1 MKVMKFV
8 FSLFVCLM
16 LANGLQAKDCNIL
29 DFGAK
34 PDGTTMNTKAIQS
47 AIDYLSKTGG
57 GTLIVPKGRF
67 LTGSIELKS
76 NINLYLDK
84 DAVLLGSTEYAD
96 YRKLTDHMSLILAS
110 DQSHISISGEGSID
124 GQGRAMA
131 LKLDS
136 LFFVGKMN
144 RDDYDLTRP
153 DERVRPTDLQIVN
166 CKDVMVKQVTF
177 KNAACWVQQYIGCE
191 NVVIDKIR
199 VDSEAFSNNDGMDI
213 ANCKNVSITGCVV
226 NSADDGICLKG
237 SWNDQI
243 LIQNCR
249 IRSSASAIKFGSG
262 VGATNVTIKDI
273 YIYDTY
279 RSALA
284 LESVDGNAIENI
296 LVDGLHVSNTWN
308 VFYLRIGK
316 RNLNSKGEVGTLKNI
331 TIRNVS
337 ADVPYARPDIY
348 HETRFPGLSYP
359 LNANIYPAMII
370 GVTDRAVE
378 NVHFENVSITYPGR
392 GDEGTAY
399 MPVWKMKNIP
409 ENEKVYPEFNLHGE
423 MPAWGFYVRHAK
435 GISFKNVAV
444 AAKKH
449 DYRPAFVFDD
459 VQGINMERV
468 YINEDDNG
476 PQIIL
481 RNVSGENLK
490 ENQDQIE
497 VVQ

>member
-110 DQSHISISGEGSID
+110 DQSHISISGEGTID

-284 LESVDGNAIENI
+284 LESVDGNAI
-296 LVDGLHVSNTWN
+296 
-308 VFYLRIGK
+308 
-316 RNLNSKGEVGTLKNI
+316 
-331 TIRNVS
+331 
-337 ADVPYARPDIY
+337 
-348 HETRFPGLSYP
+348 
-359 LNANIYPAMII
+359 
-370 GVTDRAVE
+370 
-378 NVHFENVSITYPGR
+378 
-392 GDEGTAY
+392 
-399 MPVWKMKNIP
+399 
-409 ENEKVYPEFNLHGE
+409 
-423 MPAWGFYVRHAK
+423 
-435 GISFKNVAV
+435 
-444 AAKKH
+444 
-449 DYRPAFVFDD
+449 
-459 VQGINMERV
+459 
-468 YINEDDNG
+468 
-476 PQIIL
+476 
-481 RNVSGENLK
+481 
-490 ENQDQIE
+490 
-497 VVQ
+497 

>member
-1 MKVMKFV
+1 M
-8 FSLFVCLM
+8 
-16 LANGLQAKDCNIL
+16 
-29 DFGAK
+29 
-34 PDGTTMNTKAIQS
+34 
-47 AIDYLSKTGG
+47 
-57 GTLIVPKGRF
+57 
-67 LTGSIELKS
+67 
-76 NINLYLDK
+76 
-84 DAVLLGSTEYAD
+84 
-96 YRKLTDHMSLILAS
+96 
-110 DQSHISISGEGSID
+110 
-124 GQGRAMA
+124 
-131 LKLDS
+131 
-136 LFFVGKMN
+136 
-144 RDDYDLTRP
+144 
-153 DERVRPTDLQIVN
+153 
-166 CKDVMVKQVTF
+166 
-177 KNAACWVQQYIGCE
+177 
-191 NVVIDKIR
+191 
-199 VDSEAFSNNDGMDI
+199 
-213 ANCKNVSITGCVV
+213 
-226 NSADDGICLKG
+226 
-237 SWNDQI
+237 
-243 LIQNCR
+243 
-249 IRSSASAIKFGSG
+249 
-262 VGATNVTIKDI
+262 
-273 YIYDTY
+273 
-279 RSALA
+279 
-284 LESVDGNAIENI
+284 
-296 LVDGLHVSNTWN
+296 HVSNTWN

-481 RNVSGENLK
+481 RNVRDENLK
-490 ENQDQIE
+490 ENQDQVE